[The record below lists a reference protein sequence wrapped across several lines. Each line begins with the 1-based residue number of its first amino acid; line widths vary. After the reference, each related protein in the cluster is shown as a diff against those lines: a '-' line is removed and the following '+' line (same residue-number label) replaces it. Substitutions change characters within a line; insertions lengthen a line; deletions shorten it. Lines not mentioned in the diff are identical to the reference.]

1 MTGVLLM
8 LAGMLAAGILTAA
21 FLLPVFRVYGNSMC
35 PNLNRGDIVAAVKGQ
50 NWEQGDVI
58 AFRFH
63 NKILVKRLIAGPGS
77 EVNIASDGSV
87 YVDGSL
93 LPEFYLPEKDMGTC
107 TTEFPCTVPEG
118 TYFVLGDERTVSADS
133 RNTQVGCV
141 PKEQVI
147 GKVAFR
153 LWGSG
158 GIGSIQ

>member
-1 MTGVLLM
+1 MLLA
-8 LAGMLAAGILTAA
+8 LAGVLAAGILTAA
-21 FLLPVFRVYGNSMC
+21 FVLPVFRIYGNTMC

-50 NWEQGDVI
+50 EWEQGDVI

-63 NKILVKRLIAGPGS
+63 NKILVKRLIAGPGC

-93 LPEFYLPEKDMGTC
+93 LPEFYLAEKSMGTC
-107 TTEFPCTVPEG
+107 TAEFPCTVPEES
-118 TYFVLGDERTVSADS
+118 YFVLGDTRSVSADS
-133 RNTQVGCV
+133 RSAQIGCV

-158 GIGSIQ
+158 GIGRVQ